1 VQQHLVH
8 PSYLSSAQE
17 CRTKAPSTPQLEY
30 VRPATFQSVAAA
42 GGRAPATTAGSEPF
56 TCNVEVY
63 LEGGKPVKFTN
74 NSGYFNFKQ
83 YVDAVNAFSHWSYQA
98 TDGALMV
105 TDLQVGRQWL
115 VNRMAAV

>member
-1 VQQHLVH
+1 MCAFLPTVQPHITPLQV
-8 PSYLSSAQE
+8 

-30 VRPATFQSVAAA
+30 VRPATFQSMASS
-42 GGRAPATTAGSEPF
+42 GGRATAATATSEQF

-74 NSGYFNFKQ
+74 NSGYVNFKQ

-105 TDLQVGRQWL
+105 TDLQVGWPNQK
-115 VNRMAAV
+115 